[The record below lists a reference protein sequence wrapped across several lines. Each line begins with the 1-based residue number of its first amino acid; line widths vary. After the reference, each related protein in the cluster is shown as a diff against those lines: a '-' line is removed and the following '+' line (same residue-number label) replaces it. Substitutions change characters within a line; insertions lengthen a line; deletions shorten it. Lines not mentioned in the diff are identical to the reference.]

1 MMFSHISVSVDGFI
15 NDRDGDDSF
24 FPIDGSFMAHIDTM
38 LAGIGGMVFGR
49 TAFDQLATFWPQAG
63 EMGDAGLARQAE
75 PMNRLPKYVLTHR
88 PLETTWAESQAVTVE
103 ELRSIKAQA
112 TAPIAV
118 FAGAGA
124 VSSVL
129 EAGLLDQFQLL
140 RQPVILGRGVP
151 LFAHDARSRNL
162 KLLKA
167 DVLATGAILETY
179 EVDNASQLDTR
190 P

>member
-1 MMFSHISVSVDGFI
+1 MFSHISTSVDGFI

-24 FPIDGSFMAHIDTM
+24 FPIDGSFMAHIDSM

-49 TAFDQLATFWPQAG
+49 RAFDQLATFWPKAG

-88 PLETTWAESQAVTVE
+88 PLETAWAASQAVTVD
-103 ELRSIKAQA
+103 ELRSIKAEA

-118 FAGAGA
+118 FAGADA
-124 VSSVL
+124 ISSVL
-129 EAGLLDQFQLL
+129 EAGLLDQFRLL
-140 RQPVILGRGVP
+140 RQPVILGEGIP
-151 LFAHDARSRNL
+151 LFARNSKHRCL

-179 EVDNASQLDTR
+179 EVDNVSQPDTR